1 MAAAWSRCGA
11 AATCDAMTWQAWVTG
26 AVVAGVMAAL
36 AGNRLG
42 ADVVMLAALA
52 ILLVTGVI
60 GPTDAFGGFAN
71 EGLLTVGVLY
81 VVVAGLR
88 QSGLVGLAARW
99 LLGAPRSEASAQA
112 RVVLPVAAL
121 SAFVNNTPL
130 VAVYLP
136 LLSSFA
142 QRHGLAPSRLFL
154 PLSYAAIL
162 GGVCTLIG
170 TSTNV
175 VVQGLILD
183 YNRQP
188 GVTPL
193 TPFGMFTLSPVGLP
207 VAIAGVLYILVTG
220 RWALPAR
227 APAFSHRDDGR
238 DYMVALAVAP
248 GAAVVGRRLDAA
260 GLRHL
265 SGLFLAHIERDGDML
280 PAVGPAEII
289 RAGDVLV
296 FVGVRASVVELHQIR
311 GLEPVVR
318 DPAGSPRDGHRLIE
332 AVITPSSP
340 LVGQT
345 IRDGGFRTRYG
356 GVIVAVHRRGERLQ
370 GKLGD
375 IRLRGGDAVLIEAPR
390 GFGAAH
396 EHSLAFQ
403 IVTGGEGP
411 ELPRY
416 DRAWLAALAFGLF
429 VVTSATG
436 LTSTLTAAILAA
448 AVMLVLRCTDI
459 FSARQTVDW
468 PVLVVIGAGL
478 GLGRAVERSGLADV
492 LAQRMLD
499 LVAGGGPAAVVAGV
513 YGLTWALTSVL
524 SNTAAAVLVFPIAL
538 RAAAAAHLAFEPLA
552 LAIAIAASC
561 EFTTPIGYQTNLMVQ
576 SPGGYRLSDYFRFG
590 GPLTLICASVAIT
603 LITAFYY

>member
-1 MAAAWSRCGA
+1 
-11 AATCDAMTWQAWVTG
+11 MTWQAWLTG

-36 AGNRLG
+36 AGNRLS
-42 ADVVMLAALA
+42 ADVVMLTALAAL
-52 ILLVTGVI
+52 LVSGVI

-71 EGLLTVGVLY
+71 EGLLTVAVLY

-88 QSGLVGLAARW
+88 QSGLVSLAARW
-99 LLGAPRSEASAQA
+99 LLGSPRSDASAQA
-112 RVVLPVAAL
+112 RVIVPVTAI

-142 QRHGLAPSRLFL
+142 QRHGVAPSRLFL

-183 YNRQP
+183 YNRQA

-193 TPFGMFTLSPVGLP
+193 TPFAMFTLSPVGVP
-207 VAIAGVLYILVTG
+207 VAIAGVIYMLIAG

-227 APAFSHRDDGR
+227 APAFARLDDDR
-238 DYMVALAVAP
+238 DYTVALAVAP
-248 GAAVVGRRLDAA
+248 GAAVVGQRLDAA
-260 GLRHL
+260 GLRQL
-265 SGLFLAHIERDGDML
+265 SGLFLAHIEREGDVL
-280 PAVGPAEII
+280 PAVSPAEVI

-318 DPAGSPRDGHRLIE
+318 DPAGTPRHGHRLIE
-332 AVITPSSP
+332 AVITSSSP

-375 IRLRGGDAVLIEAPR
+375 IRLRSGDAVLIEGPR
-390 GFGAAH
+390 GFAVAH

-411 ELPRY
+411 ELPRH
-416 DRAWLAALAFGLF
+416 DRAWMAALAFALF

-436 LTSTLTAAILAA
+436 VASTLTAAILAA
-448 AVMLVLRCTDI
+448 AAMLVLRCTDV
-459 FSARQTVDW
+459 STARQTVDW

-492 LAQRMLD
+492 LAQRMLEA
-499 LVAGGGPAAVVAGV
+499 VAGGGPAAMVAGI

-524 SNTAAAVLVFPIAL
+524 SNTAAAVLVFPVAL
-538 RAAAAAHLAFEPLA
+538 RAAASAHLPFEPLA
-552 LAIAIAASC
+552 IAIAIAASC

-576 SPGGYRLSDYFRFG
+576 SPGGYRLSDYLRFG
-590 GPLTLICASVAIT
+590 GPLTLICAGVAVT
-603 LITAFYY
+603 LVTLLYY